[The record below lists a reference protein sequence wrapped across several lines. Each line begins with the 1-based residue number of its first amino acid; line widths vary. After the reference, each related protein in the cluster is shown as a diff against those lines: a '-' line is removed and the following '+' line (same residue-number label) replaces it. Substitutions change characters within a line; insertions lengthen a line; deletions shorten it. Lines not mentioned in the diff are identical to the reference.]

1 MNKRREISL
10 LGTIA
15 VCAVVILLRH
25 LLKVSEE
32 EQALQ
37 NSGKIDIPGL

>member
-15 VCAVVILLRH
+15 VCAVVILIRH

-32 EQALQ
+32 EQELQ